1 METEDRNHPTTKCRA
16 GKVSSIEL
24 KLALQLRVRERPS
37 LKACTHQG
45 GSVTHVFVKLILSGL
60 ACVEFKPRK
69 PSAATERGRML
80 EIHAS
85 PLKIGFTIV
94 ASVLSIYV
102 GTPVPI
108 HEPRSP

>member
-60 ACVEFKPRK
+60 AVVELREEEEGCLKYMRAPRK
-69 PSAATERGRML
+69 L
-80 EIHAS
+80 VS
-85 PLKIGFTIV
+85 P
-94 ASVLSIYV
+94 
-102 GTPVPI
+102 
-108 HEPRSP
+108 